1 MASFFY
7 MEKGEKMNK
16 KFDCQVAEV
25 FPIVDRESASI
36 IVLVQQA
43 FVVCNALRNEAYS
56 YEKFLVEYELLKSMV
71 LKVLKARDEENYPDD
86 LSYLEEGSDMF
97 SRVYQT
103 YLWARFNVDTCKLS
117 EEDFL
122 QKISEMS
129 LNLDSKDEYKVSCLI
144 SAYSDILSLLKKKYI
159 HFEGIEVIEDSICS
173 LNMILD

>member
-1 MASFFY
+1 
-7 MEKGEKMNK
+7 MNK
-16 KFDCQVAEV
+16 KFDCQVGEV
-25 FPIVDRESASI
+25 FPIVDRESASN

-43 FVVCNALRNEAYS
+43 FVVCNALRSESYS
-56 YEKFLVEYELLKSMV
+56 YEKFLVEFKLLESMV
-71 LKVLKARDEENYPDD
+71 VKELKAREEADFPDD
-86 LSYLEEGSDMF
+86 LSYLEEGSNMF

-103 YLWARFNVDTCKLS
+103 YIWARFNVDICKLS
-117 EEDFL
+117 EDEFL

-129 LNLDSKDEYKVSCLI
+129 VNLDSEDEYKVSCLI

>member
-1 MASFFY
+1 MLPFLY
-7 MEKGEKMNK
+7 RKNDKME
-16 KFDCQVAEV
+16 FSCQVMGI
-25 FPIVDRESASI
+25 FPIVDRESASD

-43 FVVCNALRNEAYS
+43 FLVCNALRSEAYS

-103 YLWARFNVDTCKLS
+103 YLWANFNVDMCELS

-122 QKISEMS
+122 KELS
-129 LNLDSKDEYKVSCLI
+129 NLHIGVEVDDPRKVNDMFWTL
-144 SAYSDILSLLKKKYI
+144 SDILSLLKKKYV
-159 HFEGIEVIEDSICS
+159 HFEGIEVVESDIENYS
-173 LNMILD
+173 MILDDF

>member
-1 MASFFY
+1 
-7 MEKGEKMNK
+7 MNK
-16 KFDCQVAEV
+16 KFDCQVGEV
-25 FPIVDRESASI
+25 FPIVDRESASC

-43 FVVCNALRNEAYS
+43 FVVCNALRSEAYS

-71 LKVLKARDEENYPDD
+71 FNDLEAREEAGFPDD
-86 LSYLEEGSDMF
+86 LYYLEEDSDMF
-97 SRVYQT
+97 SRAYQT
-103 YLWARFNVDTCKLS
+103 YIWATFNVDTCKLS
-117 EEDFL
+117 EDEFL

-129 LNLDSKDEYKVSCLI
+129 VNLDSNDEYEVSCLI